1 MISKATL
8 APTLVIAF
16 HATSIL
22 ALILTPMGIECK
34 TQRLV
39 LIVLGNTT
47 FRQIQ
52 RPLTSTAFP
61 LAAFV
66 LALSAF
72 SFPLARGPSNMRHG
86 SLKGS

>member
-1 MISKATL
+1 MISEATL

-16 HATSIL
+16 HASPIL
-22 ALILTPMGIECK
+22 ALILTPMGIEGK

-52 RPLTSTAFP
+52 RPFTGTGLP

-66 LALSAF
+66 LALSALT
-72 SFPLARGPSNMRHG
+72 FPFARGPSGMRHCG
-86 SLKGS
+86 LKGS